1 MKNIFRGT
9 GVALVTPFK
18 NNGDVDFDSLSKLVD
33 HCIFGGVDFLVALG
47 TTSESATLSDSE
59 RNAVVSHIVEINNNR
74 LPILM
79 GVGGNNTSLICSN
92 INGIPKGVR
101 GVLCVSPYYNKP
113 TQEGIYQHFKKISIS
128 TNLPIVLY
136 NVPGRTASNMTAL
149 TTLSLA
155 NKFKNIVAIKEA
167 SGDLEQVMQII
178 KDAPDGFDVLSGDDN
193 LTFSMISLGA
203 AGVVSVSGQS
213 FPSEFSMMVNH
224 SLNGDLSL
232 ARSIHFQLF
241 NYTKLIFQEGNP
253 GGVKWALNHMHI
265 ISDKLRLP
273 LWEISDELKRLIEK
287 EVDEIRKNSN

>member
-9 GVALVTPFK
+9 GVALVTPFD
-18 NNGDVDFDSLSKLVD
+18 NNGDIDFESLSKLVD
-33 HCIFGGVDFLVALG
+33 HCIYGGVDFLVALG

-59 RNAVVSHIVEINNNR
+59 RNAVLSHIVEINDNR

-92 INGIPKGVR
+92 INSVPKGIE
-101 GVLCVSPYYNKP
+101 GLLCVSPYYNKP
-113 TQEGIYQHFKKISIS
+113 TQEGIYQHFKEISIS

-155 NKFKNIVAIKEA
+155 KKFDNIVAIKEA

-178 KDAPDGFDVLSGDDN
+178 KDAPDGFDILSGDDN

-203 AGVVSVSGQS
+203 AGVISVSGQS
-213 FPSEFSMMVNH
+213 FPNEFSTMVNH
-224 SLNGDLSL
+224 LLNGDWSL
-232 ARSIHFQLF
+232 ARSIHFRLF
-241 NYTKLIFQEGNP
+241 NYTKLIFREGNP

-273 LWEISDELKRLIEK
+273 LWEISFELKRLIEK

>member
-9 GVALVTPFK
+9 GVALVTPFN
-18 NNGDVDFDSLSKLVD
+18 NNGEIDFESLSKLVD
-33 HCIFGGVDFLVALG
+33 HCIYGGVDFLVALG

-59 RNAVVSHIVEINNNR
+59 RNAVLSHIVEINDNR

-92 INGIPKGVR
+92 INSIPKDIKGL
-101 GVLCVSPYYNKP
+101 LCVSPYYNKP
-113 TQEGIYQHFKKISIS
+113 TQEGIYQHFKEISIS

-155 NKFKNIVAIKEA
+155 KKFDNIVAIKEA

-178 KDAPDGFDVLSGDDN
+178 KDAPDGFDILSGDDN

-203 AGVVSVSGQS
+203 AGVISVSGQS
-213 FPSEFSMMVNH
+213 FPNEFSLMVNH
-224 SLNGDLSL
+224 LLNGDLSL
-232 ARSIHFQLF
+232 ARSIHFRLF
-241 NYTKLIFQEGNP
+241 NYMKLIFREGNP
-253 GGVKWALNHMHI
+253 GGVKWALSHMEI